1 MQKEQER
8 GLGSILRMNV
18 FQLVVAA
25 PILSIHFMPGASWIT
40 LADLFGFAL
49 ALVGIY
55 IQYISNMELLKNE
68 KDILICN
75 GKLRSFC
82 RYPNALGEVIFW
94 LSIYMLAIGSVNGYM
109 SIYGPLVL
117 IIILI

>member
-1 MQKEQER
+1 MQREQEK

-49 ALVGIY
+49 AFGL
-55 IQYISNMELLKNE
+55 
-68 KDILICN
+68 
-75 GKLRSFC
+75 
-82 RYPNALGEVIFW
+82 ALGFG
-94 LSIYMLAIGSVNGYM
+94 A
-109 SIYGPLVL
+109 
-117 IIILI
+117 